1 MIMSDLVLRKFL
13 IPEFIFGIDARKL
26 AGHYARNLGA
36 GMVFIVTDINIIASG
51 WVDDITMAL
60 REENIPFI
68 IFSNVSPNPRDTEVM
83 NGAQLYKLHKCDV
96 IIAVGGGSV
105 IDCAKGVGIV
115 ASNFKHILSYEGVD
129 RIAVPMPPLICVP
142 TTGGSSADVSQF
154 AIINNTV
161 DRLKI
166 AIISKSLVP
175 DIALVDPVTLTTL
188 NPLLSAYT
196 GIDAMVHAIE
206 AYVSNASSVF
216 TDMHAIKAIELINTH
231 LIDSIN
237 QPQNMELKSK
247 IMLGSLHAGLAFS
260 NASLGCVHSMAHSL
274 GGYLDIPHGLC
285 NAILLPHVIEFNYN
299 AAPEKYNEI
308 SKIIGYSKSINSQ
321 KLKRK
326 MLLEAV
332 NRLVIASGI
341 DFSLRDVGVKTENIP
356 NLANKAIKDP
366 CNATNPRMPVINDL
380 EVIYKEAF

>member
-1 MIMSDLVLRKFL
+1 MSDLVLRKFL

>member
-129 RIAVPMPPLICVP
+129 KIAVPMPPLICVP

>member
-1 MIMSDLVLRKFL
+1 MSDLVLRKFL

-129 RIAVPMPPLICVP
+129 KIAVPMPPLICVP